1 MMFRSAILY
10 TITAAL
16 AGVMVVVP
24 SGCTTLAPTP
34 AHANV
39 GRPQPG
45 ALREAE
51 ARPIAKPGG
60 ATPSPGDTAEEDGG
74 RSGGGHDHGTA
85 ADAPATFPESGGLM
99 LDECIAL
106 ALEQNPELLAAGED
120 AEAARAEK
128 RSKGAVRWPSINLT
142 GNYFHHQDTQRLGV
156 PTPPGQP
163 QYFANDIAA
172 ADIVV
177 RLPLYAGGRI
187 VNEFRAAELLAQ
199 AEMHQL
205 SRTRNETVFNV
216 TSTYYNI
223 LAQEKVVE
231 SMAFSRDTLE
241 QHLARVEELIAAEKA
256 AQVDALRTGVRL
268 ADIEHQ
274 LLEAQ
279 HVHDIHHRLL
289 ANFMG
294 LDDHGADT
302 LTVAG
307 SLPPLDSAEPLA
319 ADEVV
324 GRAYEQRS
332 DYSAALA
339 ALAAQA
345 RRVDVAR
352 GAREPALTLEAA
364 YGGRWG
370 FGGSGASATNSAS
383 SFTIDAAGNPNWT
396 QTRPL
401 SGGGSLT
408 TTYGTQGLTSQR
420 YTLPTGESVED
431 FEDLGRVGVTV
442 NVPIFEGGRIN
453 ADIRRE
459 RARLRAAQ
467 QRLRKLEHEIRLEVQ
482 TAVLNTNSARKRV
495 RVTRKSIAEAEESL
509 RIERLKYNLGKG
521 AIVDVLDAQDAL
533 LTAQTNYYRALSDYR
548 VARAEVQLAAG
559 DDVP

>member
-1 MMFRSAILY
+1 MSE
-10 TITAAL
+10 TKEVPEE
-16 AGVMVVVP
+16 GVP
-24 SGCTTLAPTP
+24 SGEPPPPSVLANGGLTLEDCIAS
-34 AHANV
+34 
-39 GRPQPG
+39 
-45 ALREAE
+45 ALRN
-51 ARPIAKPGG
+51 
-60 ATPSPGDTAEEDGG
+60 
-74 RSGGGHDHGTA
+74 
-85 ADAPATFPESGGLM
+85 
-99 LDECIAL
+99 
-106 ALEQNPELLAAGED
+106 NPELLAAGED
-120 AEAARAEK
+120 AVAARAEK
-128 RSKGAVRWPSINLT
+128 RSKGAARWPSINLT

-199 AEMHQL
+199 AEAHQL
-205 SRTRNETVFNV
+205 NRTRNETVFNV

-231 SMAFSRDTLE
+231 STAFSRDTLE

-279 HVHDIHHRLL
+279 NVQDIHYRLL

-294 LDDHGADT
+294 LDDHATET

-307 SLPPLDSAEPLA
+307 PLPPLDSTEPLA
-319 ADEVV
+319 VDKVV
-324 GRAYEQRS
+324 AQAYDQRS
-332 DYSAALA
+332 DYSAAQA
-339 ALAAQA
+339 ALEAQA

-370 FGGSGASATNSAS
+370 FGGSGASATDNTP
-383 SFTIDAAGNPNWT
+383 SFTIDAAGNPSWM

-408 TTYGTQGLTSQR
+408 TTYGTQGLSSQR
-420 YTLPTGESVED
+420 YTLPTGESPED
-431 FEDLGRVGVTV
+431 FEDLGRVGLTV

-467 QRLRKLEHEIRLEVQ
+467 QRLRKLEHDIRLEAQ
-482 TAVLNTNSARKRV
+482 TAVLNANSARKRV
-495 RVTRKSIAEAEESL
+495 HVTRKSIAEAEESL
-509 RIERLKYNLGKG
+509 RIEHLKYNLGKG

-559 DDVP
+559 GEVP